1 MKNIFFAFALGAIT
15 LSACN
20 TSSSQSTE
28 SNNIND
34 SSKERAVQKVSAFT
48 SPVNGLLQIYLQ
60 MKNAFVNDN
69 AIDAAKAGNE
79 MKKALDDFEIAILR
93 DEEKKTFEDIADDA
107 KGHAEHIGLNAGNIE
122 HQREHF
128 DMLSKD
134 MYDLVKK
141 FTAGESIY
149 ANYCPMYNDD
159 KGAIWLSETKEIKNP
174 YYGSVRLTCG
184 KTTETIQ

>member
-1 MKNIFFAFALGAIT
+1 MKNIFFVFAFGAIT

-20 TSSSQSTE
+20 NSSNKNKQSDKISDSSTE
-28 SNNIND
+28 HY
-34 SSKERAVQKVSAFT
+34 VQKVSAFT

-69 AIDAAKAGNE
+69 AMDAAKAGNE
-79 MKKALDDFEIAILR
+79 MKKALDDFEIDILR
-93 DEEKKTFEDIADDA
+93 DEEKKTFEDITDDA

-149 ANYCPMYNDD
+149 INYCPMYNDN
-159 KGAIWLSETKEIKNP
+159 KGAIWLSESTEIKNP
-174 YYGSVRLTCG
+174 YYGNTMLTCG